1 MWKIL
6 RGALILRGPIDL
18 KVLMLFDV
26 HCMFCEPFR
35 VKGALI
41 LRFQILVA
49 CFSTKVSVVRGGVFD
64 LKVSGKMF

>member
-26 HCMFCEPFR
+26 HRMFCEPFR

-41 LRFQILVA
+41 LRF
-49 CFSTKVSVVRGGVFD
+49 SD
-64 LKVSGKMF
+64 LSGLL

>member
-1 MWKIL
+1 MRPDVNFMLLKETFLLKSSFSLL

-26 HCMFCEPFR
+26 HRMFCEPFR

-41 LRFQILVA
+41 LRFSD
-49 CFSTKVSVVRGGVFD
+49 FSG
-64 LKVSGKMF
+64 LL